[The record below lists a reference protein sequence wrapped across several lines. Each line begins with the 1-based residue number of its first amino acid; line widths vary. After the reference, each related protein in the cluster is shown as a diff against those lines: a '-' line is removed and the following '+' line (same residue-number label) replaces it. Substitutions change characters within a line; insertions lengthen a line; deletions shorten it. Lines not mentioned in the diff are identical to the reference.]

1 MGRGAVEGG
10 GAGVCPGGSTE
21 RLRLRSRSSP
31 RDEERECCLLV
42 LNLVSST
49 LPCIRQPI
57 DVGRRRATAG
67 DTAPRAGYC
76 PSPPRA
82 PGPWSWATSSL
93 VNFEPLYPPCCP
105 PFRRPPGANPG
116 ARGPPPRP
124 SVPAR
129 ADPCVASLDR
139 PPAHL
144 PDAIRQRQAGERPR
158 RGRAR
163 RSRADGT
170 ISGLAVGHCD

>member
-82 PGPWSWATSSL
+82 PGPWSWSTGYSPALWEVGTL
-93 VNFEPLYPPCCP
+93 
-105 PFRRPPGANPG
+105 
-116 ARGPPPRP
+116 
-124 SVPAR
+124 VPA
-129 ADPCVASLDR
+129 L
-139 PPAHL
+139 L
-144 PDAIRQRQAGERPR
+144 PVLPTTPGLRPR
-158 RGRAR
+158 RPRPAAAVERASFDLATC
-163 RSRADGT
+163 RSNCILRCATSRHAMPCAPGA
-170 ISGLAVGHCD
+170 IMQCHAHPAPCDM